1 MYVAVFKPCRRRAE
15 DEVGGALNQ
24 AVFEEQPRAAVA
36 RVDGVLVAQQ
46 AAVDK
51 RQPVALGVQR
61 HGLAYLRGVVF
72 YGYVLECY
80 AAALHPY
87 GKRAEGAHR
96 PARFG
101 HAYVGM
107 VVVGDDGLVA
117 VFAHNL
123 DVGEPL
129 GHGEL
134 LFVKAAL
141 YVDYLGVVHER
152 SAHLDG
158 LAMNVKHVAATF
170 DGLDFFGM
178 DYKTATS
185 IVQISGYFISKLI
198 GIKVISELKKENRL
212 KFIILSVAGA
222 ELSLVLFGALPQPFN
237 VFALFFNGLSLGC
250 MWGVIFSFLEG
261 RRVTDLLA
269 SLMGLSIAISSGT
282 AKSIGLFVMDNLHIS
297 EFWMPA
303 FIGAFAF
310 PLLSFLGWLMT
321 RMPQP
326 TQADK
331 ELRTERVAL
340 DSKARLSLFKNF
352 MPVLVMLFFANLF
365 VTVLQDIKED
375 FLVKILDVDAAGLSS
390 WAFAKVDATV
400 TLIILCM
407 FGLMSAVRS
416 NIKVLCMLLGLVT
429 CGTATLSFLAFNY
442 SALQLQPMTW
452 LFLQSLSLYTV
463 YLSFQTL
470 FFERFIACFKIKG
483 NVGFFIITLDFIG
496 YTGTVV
502 VLIFKEFFNPAVNW
516 LDFYNLMSGYVG
528 IACSV
533 AFIGSA
539 VYLIQR
545 YRREKYA
552 EVSGEE
558 LDTPHPAGGLSG
570 KRVALELL
578 PDMAK

>member
-1 MYVAVFKPCRRRAE
+1 MNIINNGNSFLLLKYRLTFAAGIKNKIDVMNAIIGKKELTVSNKNLSDALFILWA
-15 DEVGGALNQ
+15 GGAALLSYS
-24 AVFEEQPRAAVA
+24 
-36 RVDGVLVAQQ
+36 LV
-46 AAVDK
+46 
-51 RQPVALGVQR
+51 
-61 HGLAYLRGVVF
+61 YSLRKTF
-72 YGYVLECY
+72 
-80 AAALHPY
+80 
-87 GKRAEGAHR
+87 K
-96 PARFG
+96 
-101 HAYVGM
+101 
-107 VVVGDDGLVA
+107 
-117 VFAHNL
+117 
-123 DVGEPL
+123 
-129 GHGEL
+129 
-134 LFVKAAL
+134 
-141 YVDYLGVVHER
+141 
-152 SAHLDG
+152 
-158 LAMNVKHVAATF
+158 AATF

-212 KFIILSVAGA
+212 KFIILSVAVA